1 MDVRSWVKKRDEEN
15 VKDESLVS
23 ILDSGIVKATHRQEL
38 VKLAVSGMSQL
49 HNTLYPTAEI
59 NEQLTKNIILA
70 FPKLRSMLTN
80 GGYEHFYDRKTNT
93 GFIEFR
99 LKTLRLKLP
108 AKDKKRAANIQ
119 LRNKQKLM
127 KFMENESVLL
137 DEQNFKLKV
146 SELAFKMPND
156 TNKELILKL
165 TDETRANRLNEIKNS
180 DKPMTVVA
188 ILKKYPRFKDFNGEL
203 ISRKFSAVF
212 PENDIF
218 LGTFSAFYAPRILQ
232 YCKSI
237 KHHLLELV
245 RDLESNNL
253 KALVLLPELL
263 PSSNYTK
270 RKTSGNTKSN
280 SKTPK
285 IKVVPNDF
293 SQKVVPSKNL
303 LQFIHCI
310 RYINQPNETDVAA
323 VSRALL
329 ASAATDPLLLAT
341 MKGKSIVLQK
351 RDPDRNNRL
360 CDIDDNEEIPD
371 KEEISVL
378 FIALPAELT
387 ISDFDT
393 SVTTRNNLREED
405 ESITLDIPIIY
416 EEPSAMIEVIQ
427 TAISDANIPVRLIE

>member
-1 MDVRSWVKKRDEEN
+1 MAELIETPHISGTVQNNFKEVPTVMDVRSWVKKRDEEN

-80 GGYEHFYDRKTNT
+80 GGY
-93 GFIEFR
+93 
-99 LKTLRLKLP
+99 
-108 AKDKKRAANIQ
+108 
-119 LRNKQKLM
+119 
-127 KFMENESVLL
+127 
-137 DEQNFKLKV
+137 V

-303 LQFIHCI
+303 LQFIHVNLVNFYDFITGCI
-310 RYINQPNETDVAA
+310 MKLHKPKGCSIALDTTLQNITLNENDEE
-323 VSRALL
+323 
-329 ASAATDPLLLAT
+329 
-341 MKGKSIVLQK
+341 M
-351 RDPDRNNRL
+351 
-360 CDIDDNEEIPD
+360 EEI
-371 KEEISVL
+371 
-378 FIALPAELT
+378 
-387 ISDFDT
+387 
-393 SVTTRNNLREED
+393 ED
-405 ESITLDIPIIY
+405 EIDSPG
-416 EEPSAMIEVIQ
+416 MI
-427 TAISDANIPVRLIE
+427 AAD